1 MNMRDWAPHVRSR
14 LSSLRL
20 SPARE
25 QEIVEEL
32 SQHLEDRWREL
43 VAGGTPE
50 DDATRLALA
59 EFREGNLLA
68 QYMAPLQQAQVPAAV
83 TPGAPAGQGLRGVSQ
98 DVRYAMRTLRRQP
111 AFSLTAIL
119 TLALGIGATTAM
131 FSVVNGVVIKPLPY
145 PESENV
151 VTVGV
156 SAVFGTERTP
166 DFPLAP
172 RMFASYAENGRSFRE
187 FGLFNT
193 VEATVTGLGSPE
205 HTNVLQVT
213 RGVLTALGVQ
223 PVLGRWFSPDDD
235 RPGAPETVM
244 LSHGYWQR
252 RFGGDPGIIGRA
264 ITIASRPR
272 EVIGVMPAGFSF
284 RGASTELIVPF
295 RFDPDQPPA
304 GFCCLGVARLEPGA
318 TLAQANVDV
327 ARMLDVWKRQE
338 NRPQLNDLQLGPAV
352 RPLKDDVV
360 GEGVRRVLWALL
372 GTIGIVLLIACANVA
387 NLLLVRAE
395 GRRQELAV
403 RTALGAG
410 WRHVARLLM
419 LESLTLGLLGGLM
432 GLALAYGGL
441 RVLLALAPEN
451 LPRLNEI
458 TIDTSVLVVDGGD
471 IDRVGIPLRARP
483 ARADREAEIRAE
495 SRGVRPR
502 RRTFGK
508 RRQEPA
514 PFSERAR
521 GGAGGVGPGAAHQ
534 LRLDDPHVSEHAE
547 RPARIHGPG
556 DRPIHPR
563 PRARAGR
570 PGTRARHARA
580 AGHSRPVG
588 GDLRSDVRGVPRSG
602 TDGAVPSERS
612 CRRRGSELRAER
624 NTADPNHQAHIA
636 WSAAHVGHAVARG
649 A

>member
-1 MNMRDWAPHVRSR
+1 M
-14 LSSLRL
+14 
-20 SPARE
+20 
-25 QEIVEEL
+25 
-32 SQHLEDRWREL
+32 
-43 VAGGTPE
+43 
-50 DDATRLALA
+50 
-59 EFREGNLLA
+59 
-68 QYMAPLQQAQVPAAV
+68 
-83 TPGAPAGQGLRGVSQ
+83 
-98 DVRYAMRTLRRQP
+98 
-111 AFSLTAIL
+111 
-119 TLALGIGATTAM
+119 
-131 FSVVNGVVIKPLPY
+131 VIKPLAY

-172 RMFASYAENGRSFRE
+172 RMFASYAENGRSFRD

-193 VEATVTGLGSPE
+193 VEATVTGSGSPE

-264 ITIASRPR
+264 MTIASRPR
-272 EVIGVMPAGFSF
+272 EVIGIMPAGFSF
-284 RGASTELIVPF
+284 LGASTELIVPF

-304 GFCCLGVARLEPGA
+304 GFCCRGVARLEPGA

-441 RVLLALAPEN
+441 RALLLLAPEN
-451 LPRLNEI
+451 FPRLNEI
-458 TIDTSVLVVDGGD
+458 TIDTSVLVATAAISIASGFLFGLV
-471 IDRVGIPLRARP
+471 PLAR
-483 ARADREAEIRAE
+483 I
-495 SRGVRPR
+495 VRPEFAPSLAEFVR
-502 RRTFGK
+502 GGGRSASAGRSQHRSQNVLVVVQVALALVLLISSGLMIRTFHNMRNVQPGFTD
-508 RRQEPA
+508 PA
-514 PFSERAR
+514 SVQSVR
-521 GGAGGVGPGAAHQ
+521 
-534 LRLDDPHVSEHAE
+534 VSC
-547 RPARIHGPG
+547 P
-556 DRPIHPR
+556 
-563 PRARAGR
+563 
-570 PGTRARHARA
+570 
-580 AGHSRPVG
+580 
-588 GDLRSDVRGVPRSG
+588 SG
-602 TDGAVPSERS
+602 TSRNPSASRACSRTSSTGWRRS
-612 CRRRGSELRAER
+612 PE
-624 NTADPNHQAHIA
+624 
-636 WSAAHVGHAVARG
+636 
-649 A
+649 